1 MITTTNTLTLED
13 GVTVFEIKGRL
24 HLGNL
29 LQSVETAMR
38 KLIDGGERKMI
49 VDLTGLDYIDS
60 AGIGMLVA
68 CFGHMDDAGG
78 KLRVAGTH
86 GGVAKT
92 LAVAKVERLIP
103 FDADVAAARA
113 NL

>member
-1 MITTTNTLTLED
+1 MITTTNTTTLED

-29 LQSVETAMR
+29 LQSTETALK
-38 KLIDGGERKMI
+38 KLIDGGARKVV
-49 VDLTGLDYIDS
+49 VDLAGLEYIDS

-68 CFGHMDDAGG
+68 CFGHMDDQGG
-78 KLRVAGTH
+78 KLRVAGAQ

-92 LAVAKVERLIP
+92 LGVAKVERLIP